1 MNAVSALTPSPDTPS
16 PATGAVQ
23 VDRTKRLRL
32 RVLAGRGKGAEHCL
46 PPDRRIMVGH
56 SYENDVVLRD
66 ATSAGVSLSLTPH
79 GRLAMI
85 EVIAGE
91 ITVLGRT
98 LAKGERITLEPY
110 VPVRLSG
117 FVFAIGDG
125 QDEQRWS
132 EAAEIAEQAEV
143 CSHDGIEP
151 GSELPATNL
160 VERIDLRTQPVRN
173 RHANKFT
180 SPLVLLVAAATI
192 LVVAGAAWFATA
204 RLAGNGPSRADLGVE
219 LANMGYP
226 TLSVERA
233 RYGGGLS
240 VVGLVSSEDDIARLK
255 DWTEAEHPDVTLGV
269 ATLQSAAE
277 AADNLLAA
285 HNVDAD
291 VVPDGTR
298 GLLIESEFLPQD
310 RKVELEALLMRDLPR
325 VRTFTFANSAERGE
339 SDLAYFFNAPGYG
352 AASFVSGDPSYIV
365 TEDGT
370 RWFEGANLP
379 TGHTIIEILG
389 NRVTVER
396 DGLRDTLIM

>member
-1 MNAVSALTPSPDTPS
+1 MNAISTLTPLSNTPSPS
-16 PATGAVQ
+16 SGSAQ
-23 VDRTKRLRL
+23 VGRTKRLRL

-66 ATSAGVSLSLTPH
+66 TASVGASLNLTPH
-79 GRLAMI
+79 GRLAM
-85 EVIAGE
+85 VDVTGGE

-98 LAKGERITLEPY
+98 LTKGERITLEPY
-110 VPVRLSG
+110 VPVRFSS

-125 QDEQRWS
+125 QDEHRWS
-132 EAAEIAEQAEV
+132 EAAEIARQAAT
-143 CSHDGIEP
+143 CSKDGIEP
-151 GSELPATNL
+151 EIELPATNL
-160 VERIDLRTQPVRN
+160 VERIELRTQPVRN
-173 RHANKFT
+173 RHASKFT

-192 LVVAGAAWFATA
+192 LFLASAAWFATA
-204 RLAGNGPSRADLGVE
+204 RLSGNGPSRADLGVE
-219 LANMGYP
+219 LANIGYP
-226 TLSVERA
+226 TLSIERA

-240 VVGLVSSEDDIARLK
+240 VVGLVSGEDDIARLK
-255 DWTEAEHPDVTLGV
+255 DWSETEHPDVTLGV

-291 VVPDGTR
+291 VFPDGTR
-298 GLLIESEFLPQD
+298 DLLIESEFLPQD
-310 RKVELEALLMRDLPR
+310 RKVELEALLKRDLPR
-325 VRTFTFANSAERGE
+325 VGIFTFANSAERGE

-379 TGHTIIEILG
+379 TGHTIIAILG